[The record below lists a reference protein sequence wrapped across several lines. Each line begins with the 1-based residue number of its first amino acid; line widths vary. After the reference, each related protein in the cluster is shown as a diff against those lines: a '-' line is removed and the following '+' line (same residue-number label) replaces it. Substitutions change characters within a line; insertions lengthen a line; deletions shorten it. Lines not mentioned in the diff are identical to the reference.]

1 MTTLLLIDDNR
12 SLLQFTA
19 RNLSLAFPALE
30 VITADSCGAAGEKA
44 RAHPPDL
51 VVVDWLLP
59 DGDGAGLLK
68 GLSELRP
75 GLRAIAVSA
84 EPPAGLAGTLGVIE
98 VLQKPFEADDLV
110 AAVRR
115 ALDGSAPSAVA
126 PAPKV
131 ELFDRHRA
139 LNRLS
144 ALLAGLRA
152 FEGDLGASAEDPS
165 AIRRLCAEYMERLLP
180 LVEDVAA
187 ALKRCGGD
195 KP

>member
-19 RNLSLAFPALE
+19 RNLALAFPGLE
-30 VITADSCGAAGEKA
+30 VVTADSCSAARERAQA
-44 RAHPPDL
+44 RPPDL

-59 DGDGAGLLK
+59 DGDGAGLL
-68 GLSELRP
+68 GAFGALQP

-84 EPPAGLAGTLGVIE
+84 EPPAGLAGTLGVVE
-98 VLQKPFEADDLV
+98 VLQKPFEADALV

-115 ALDGSAPSAVA
+115 ALDGTAPGAGLPPLDGAS
-126 PAPKV
+126 
-131 ELFDRHRA
+131 FNRHRA
-139 LNRLS
+139 LNRLA

-152 FEGDLGASAEDPS
+152 FEGDLGASAADPD
-165 AIRRLCAEYMERLLP
+165 AVRRLSAEYVGRLVH
-180 LVEDVAA
+180 LVEEVAA
-187 ALKRCGGD
+187 ELKRCGEP